1 MCIFFLYTVDFT
13 LPSSFLVNLVQA
25 LVSVRLLSVHG
36 GLHTS
41 IFLSGELGIQ
51 EGHTAVF
58 LKTMPEDLQ
67 CSYVVAIALPFLCEP
82 GR

>member
-1 MCIFFLYTVDFT
+1 MCVFFLYTVDFT

-41 IFLSGELGIQ
+41 IFLSGELSSGT
-51 EGHTAVF
+51 G
-58 LKTMPEDLQ
+58 Q
-67 CSYVVAIALPFLCEP
+67 CASSFCARWTSHFHLPFW
-82 GR
+82 

>member
-1 MCIFFLYTVDFT
+1 MCVFFLCTVDFT

-41 IFLSGELGIQ
+41 IFLSGELSSGNWSVCVFSSVH
-51 EGHTAVF
+51 GGLHTSIF
-58 LKTMPEDLQ
+58 LSGET
-67 CSYVVAIALPFLCEP
+67 
-82 GR
+82 